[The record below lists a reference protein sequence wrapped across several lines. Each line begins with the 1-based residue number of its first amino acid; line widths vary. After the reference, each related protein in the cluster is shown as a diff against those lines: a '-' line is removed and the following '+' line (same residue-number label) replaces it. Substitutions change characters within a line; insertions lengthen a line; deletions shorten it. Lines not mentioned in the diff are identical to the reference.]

1 MTSDYRYSELPI
13 YIHIPFCRRKCGY
26 CDFYSLS
33 SIDMQLQAQVISD
46 ILVQLELLLNALQP
60 IRVPSV
66 YIGGGTPNSL
76 APQLFQKLIS
86 GIEALITPYRKAS
99 PLSAFEWTV
108 ELNPE
113 LITSEQILFLK
124 ESGVNRISVG
134 VQSFSDDAFTLIE
147 RNAGLDETLEGLAL
161 VTQHWKDRWNLDIIT
176 GLPQQTAA
184 GAQKDIETAIGYSPS
199 HISLYAL
206 TIEEHTPLE
215 KRVQAGKLVPQTAD
229 DTAEVL
235 KLLWRTL
242 TQYGF
247 THYEVSNF
255 ARPNLEGRHNLY
267 YWRMKPYAGIGP
279 GAVSTLSDS
288 RGLPIRAQVP
298 QDIKRF
304 AQSSN
309 PVAELEWEELLPSQ
323 FLLEYLMMG
332 LRTIPGIDTAAFRRI
347 FALDIERILSETIR
361 QQTALGSL
369 RIHEVEDKSYVS
381 VTEAGMMLLDHIL
394 IQAAREIEG
403 IEPDL
408 YWPLSF

>member
-1 MTSDYRYSELPI
+1 
-13 YIHIPFCRRKCGY
+13 
-26 CDFYSLS
+26 
-33 SIDMQLQAQVISD
+33 
-46 ILVQLELLLNALQP
+46 
-60 IRVPSV
+60 
-66 YIGGGTPNSL
+66 
-76 APQLFQKLIS
+76 
-86 GIEALITPYRKAS
+86 
-99 PLSAFEWTV
+99 
-108 ELNPE
+108 
-113 LITSEQILFLK
+113 
-124 ESGVNRISVG
+124 
-134 VQSFSDDAFTLIE
+134 
-147 RNAGLDETLEGLAL
+147 
-161 VTQHWKDRWNLDIIT
+161 
-176 GLPQQTAA
+176 
-184 GAQKDIETAIGYSPS
+184 
-199 HISLYAL
+199 
-206 TIEEHTPLE
+206 
-215 KRVQAGKLVPQTAD
+215 
-229 DTAEVL
+229 
-235 KLLWRTL
+235 
-242 TQYGF
+242 
-247 THYEVSNF
+247 
-255 ARPNLEGRHNLY
+255 
-267 YWRMKPYAGIGP
+267 MKPYAGIGP